1 MASAELSRRVEKVV
15 GYPPLSKLSD
25 LQRREFHEALLEPAA
40 LRICLG
46 SGSRRSW
53 RRNRSGRRCASSRA
67 TSSLGRRRVRSFA
80 LLAASLCRGGL
91 RGATVAATPAP
102 AEGVVRRRRQG
113 LADHHRA
120 PTAGSR
126 VERDIGRKRLGDQLH
141 IDLARRFDPQAEC
154 LSQIR
159 TLERRD
165 IDRHA
170 RVLSV
175 RTTVSYGEVVE
186 LGKTTRS
193 RRQVPLS
200 GRALSALDAIPPR
213 LDTPLLFPA
222 VRGGLLNL
230 DNWRRREWAPAIE
243 AAGIGKPARIYDLR
257 STSRLT
263 RSPLACPCSSSPGS
277 WTSTHMIERSYGAL
291 LDGAGAG
298 IASRLD
304 AFDQETDDAGR
315 EAGHQ

>member
-141 IDLARRFDPQAEC
+141 IDL
-154 LSQIR
+154 
-159 TLERRD
+159 
-165 IDRHA
+165 
-170 RVLSV
+170 
-175 RTTVSYGEVVE
+175 
-186 LGKTTRS
+186 GKTTRS

-304 AFDQETDDAGR
+304 AFDQE
-315 EAGHQ
+315 